1 MANHNINEKGI
12 IECYDIGGTNTRA
25 AFIVNGQIKKPFVNE
40 KTDKTNIVSL
50 VQQIQR
56 ISSSLRKKHPVFSK
70 SPVQAASLAFPG
82 PVDGTKLLGSK
93 PLQFDE
99 EIDFQ
104 DLLGDYFNIPI
115 ILGNDLNMASQGE
128 LSLGK
133 FRDTKNFCLLTLSTG
148 IGVGVI
154 INGSL
159 YNRQTEVGHIVLEN
173 NSDLAN
179 PCLGHRG
186 CWGAQASG
194 AGIERTVEKMG
205 RKLSTSEIFEIP
217 QFQDVV
223 NKVKEYN
230 AYGIGNLINAY
241 DPEKIIIMGSLGLK
255 QFNKIIPEPDMIK
268 KYTLLKKI
276 PEITPTSLGENIG
289 LFGAYFS
296 ALNSLKIG

>member
-1 MANHNINEKGI
+1 MTNLINNEKGI
-12 IECYDIGGTNTRA
+12 IECYDIGGSNIRA
-25 AFIVNGQIKKPFVNE
+25 AFIVNGQLKEPFVNE
-40 KTDKTNIVSL
+40 KTDKSNVVSL

-56 ISSSLRKKHPVFSK
+56 ISSSLRENHPVFSEGQI
-70 SPVQAASLAFPG
+70 QAASLAFPG
-82 PVDGTKLLGSK
+82 PVKGTKLLGSK
-93 PLQFDE
+93 PLEFDE

-104 DLLGDYFNIPI
+104 NLLGDYFNIPL

-128 LSLGK
+128 LALGK
-133 FRDTKNFCLLTLSTG
+133 FRDTKNFCLLTISTG

-154 INGSL
+154 MNGSL
-159 YNRQTEVGHIVLEN
+159 YNRQTEVGHIVLET

-194 AGIERTVEKMG
+194 AGIEKTVEKMG
-205 RKLSTSEIFEIP
+205 RKLSSSEIFEDP
-217 QFQDVV
+217 QFQDIV
-223 NKVKEYN
+223 NKVKKYN

-268 KYTLLKKI
+268 KYTLLRNI
-276 PEITPTSLGENIG
+276 PEITPSSLGENIG

-296 ALNSLKIG
+296 ARKFLKTG

>member
-1 MANHNINEKGI
+1 MTNLTSNEKGI
-12 IECYDIGGTNTRA
+12 IECYDIGGTNIRA
-25 AFIVNGQIKKPFVNE
+25 AFIVNGQLKEPFVNE
-40 KTDKTNIVSL
+40 RTDKSNVVSL
-50 VQQIQR
+50 VQQIKR
-56 ISSSLRKKHPVFSK
+56 ISSSLRKNHPVFSE
-70 SPVQAASLAFPG
+70 SQIQAASLAFPG
-82 PVDGTKLLGSK
+82 PVERTKLLGSK
-93 PLQFDE
+93 PLEFDE

-104 DLLGDYFNIPI
+104 NLLGDYFNIPL

-128 LSLGK
+128 LALGK
-133 FRDTKNFCLLTLSTG
+133 FRDTKNFCLLTISTG

-154 INGSL
+154 MNGSL
-159 YNRQTEVGHIVLEN
+159 YNRQTEVGHIVLET

-205 RKLSTSEIFEIP
+205 RKLSSSEIFEDP

-223 NKVKEYN
+223 NKVKKYN

-268 KYTLLKKI
+268 QYTLLRNI

-296 ALNSLKIG
+296 ARNFLKTG

>member
-1 MANHNINEKGI
+1 MTNFTINEKGI
-12 IECYDIGGTNTRA
+12 IECYDIGGTNIRA
-25 AFIVNGQIKKPFVNE
+25 AFIVNGKLKRPFVNE
-40 KTDKTNIVSL
+40 RTNKSNIVSL

-56 ISSSLRKKHPVFSK
+56 ISSSLRKKHPVFSAG
-70 SPVQAASLAFPG
+70 QIMAASLAFPG
-82 PVDGTKLLGSK
+82 PVEGTKLLGSK
-93 PLQFDE
+93 PLEFDE
-99 EIDFQ
+99 EIDLQ
-104 DLLGDYFNIPI
+104 NLLGDYFNIPLI
-115 ILGNDLNMASQGE
+115 IGNDINMASQGE
-128 LSLGK
+128 LALGK
-133 FRDTKNFCLLTLSTG
+133 FRDIKNFCLLTLSTG

-186 CWGAQASG
+186 CWVAQASG

-205 RKLSTSEIFEIP
+205 RKLSSSEIFENP
-217 QFQDVV
+217 QFRDVV
-223 NKVKEYN
+223 NKVKKYN

-255 QFNKIIPEPDMIK
+255 QFNKVIPEPDMIK
-268 KYTLLKKI
+268 KYTLLKNI

-296 ALNSLKIG
+296 ALNFLKNG